1 MAATRRNNQKNTN
14 VKVAQKKIKFTLK
27 QQKKN
32 KNMSVARIV
41 ENVDEK
47 ILKHCNAEEI
57 RRQGAGARDANPRG
71 GNVADRCNTKVK
83 K

>member
-1 MAATRRNNQKNTN
+1 
-14 VKVAQKKIKFTLK
+14 
-27 QQKKN
+27 
-32 KNMSVARIV
+32 MSVARIV